1 MKGKLHMV
9 NHLFASFAL
18 LLFISGMIAIPA
30 YAAEHTASVSVNR
43 ASGECTYTVQGL
55 NADETNSITLNVTN
69 TETKAV
75 AFTKEIALTTENCA
89 NGSFTETFSLD
100 SLGGEYGS
108 YSVDI
113 IIGSSTI
120 AAGTCDFTVHTDK
133 LSMMVNGDAGDV
145 TRTATI
151 SSTEAAGEVVIPGT
165 EKQVSILA
173 WKEEAG
179 EASAQTVTAPTTF
192 TEGGMNLSMDLSKTS
207 TSYGTWYSKLVLH
220 NTKTGKTQT
229 LAVGTYTVMP
239 TQTKFEVTKTKALE
253 KKKSFRITLDGLKNV
268 YGIGAVSF
276 AITDSKGKNVLTV
289 NGTKKKTDGSKFIAT
304 ISMKKLN
311 YNLDRYTISAIV
323 KDLQGKTCKL
333 STLAI
338 ADCTAQGG
346 TFTVTK
352 KNNATCVLK
361 LVNAY
366 LPGNIKKANF
376 VLYQKKGKKY
386 KKVNTF
392 EVKKTAGK
400 EKITLKIDNEST
412 GNFKI
417 RVYGYTNWNKKVFLN
432 EETYQLSK
440 KNMGKN
446 GWFYEKYAGKTYKFY
461 YVNNKKVTDLTKI
474 LKIKESNATNINK
487 FYIEINR
494 AASAVTIFM
503 YNKETKKYDIPVKT
517 CSVSVGA
524 DTWTNAGTSGLN
536 PDSSYTPLGTY
547 SICTNGTSV
556 KYSMKPMHEPDG
568 KILYAR
574 WTSHIVGNVYFH
586 SIAVPKDSHYALSPY
601 TYNRLGSPASAGCI
615 RMTVAD
621 AKWIYDY
628 ASTGSIVKVV
638 KGNAKKPG
646 PLGKAPTIKVQ
657 GGINYDPT
665 DPGVPDSRKKKDYKA
680 KRISGY
686 MTKSGKRVGF

>member
-1 MKGKLHMV
+1 MKEKLHIFKY
-9 NHLFASFAL
+9 LFASFV
-18 LLFISGMIAIPA
+18 LLFLFSGIISIPA
-30 YAAEHTASVSVNR
+30 KAAEQTASVSVNR

-55 NADETNSITLNVTN
+55 DTTETSTITLNVSHK
-69 TETKAV
+69 ETKAI
-75 AFTKEIALTTENCA
+75 AFTKDIALDTTNCVDGTFT
-89 NGSFTETFSLD
+89 GSFSLD
-100 SLGGEYGS
+100 SLGGDYDT
-108 YSVDI
+108 YAVDI
-113 IIGSSTI
+113 MVGNSSI
-120 AAGTCDFTVHTDK
+120 SAGTCDFTVHTDK
-133 LSMMVNGDAGDV
+133 LSMIVNGTTGDA

-151 SSTEAAGEVVIPGT
+151 TSTEVAGDVVIPGT
-165 EKQVSILA
+165 NKQVSILA
-173 WKEEAG
+173 WKEG
-179 EASAQTVTAPTTF
+179 SDEASAKTVAAATTF
-192 TEGGMNLSMDLSKTS
+192 TEGGMNLTMNLSEADN
-207 TSYGTWYSKLVLH
+207 SYGNWNAKLVLH

-229 LAVGTYTVMP
+229 LATGTYTVAP
-239 TQTKFEVTKTKALE
+239 THSKFVVTKTKSLE

-268 YGIGAVSF
+268 YGISAVSF
-276 AITDSKGKNVLTV
+276 TITDSKGKSVLTV
-289 NGTKKKTDGSKFIAT
+289 DGTKKNTDGSKFIAT
-304 ISMKKLN
+304 ISMKKLK
-311 YNLDRYTISAIV
+311 YVLDRYTISATV
-323 KDLQGKTCKL
+323 KDLHGKTYKFG
-333 STLAI
+333 TLAI
-338 ADCTAQGG
+338 ADCNAQAG
-346 TFTVTK
+346 TLTVTK
-352 KNNATCVLK
+352 NKNATSIFK

-376 VLYQKKGKKY
+376 ILYKKKGGKY
-386 KKVNTF
+386 KKISSY

-400 EKITLKIDNEST
+400 STITLKADNEST
-412 GNFKI
+412 GNFKV
-417 RVYGYTNWNKKVFLN
+417 RVYGYTTWNKKVFLN

-446 GWFYEKYAGKTYKFY
+446 GWFYEKYAGKKYKFY

-474 LKIKESNATNINK
+474 LNIKESNASNINK

-524 DTWTNAGTSGLN
+524 DTWTNLGTSGLN

-586 SIAVPKDSHYALSPY
+586 SIAVPKDSHYSLSPY

-686 MTKSGKRVGF
+686 ITKKGKRVGF

>member
-1 MKGKLHMV
+1 MKGKLHIIKY
-9 NHLFASFAL
+9 LFASFAL
-18 LLFISGMIAIPA
+18 LILFSGAIAIPA
-30 YAAEHTASVSVNR
+30 QAAEQTASVSVNR

-55 NADETNSITLNVTN
+55 DSNITNTITLNVSHK
-69 TETKAV
+69 ETKAV
-75 AFTKEIALTTENCA
+75 AFTKEITLDTTNCV
-89 NGSFTETFSLD
+89 NGTFTGNFSLEHLN
-100 SLGGEYGS
+100 SEYDT
-108 YSVDI
+108 YTVDI
-113 IIGSSTI
+113 TVGTSTI
-120 AAGTCDFTVHTDK
+120 SAGTCDFTVHTDK
-133 LSMMVNGDAGDV
+133 LSMVVNGNTSDANRTAVISSAEVAGD
-145 TRTATI
+145 
-151 SSTEAAGEVVIPGT
+151 VVIPGNN
-165 EKQVSILA
+165 KQVSILA
-173 WKEEAG
+173 WKEG
-179 EASAQTVTAPTTF
+179 SDEASAKTVTAATAF
-192 TEGGMNLSMDLSKTS
+192 TEGGMSLSMNLAEADN
-207 TSYGTWYSKLVLH
+207 SYGNWNAKLVLH
-220 NTKTGKTQT
+220 NAKSGTFQT
-229 LAVGTYTVMP
+229 LAVGTYTVAP
-239 TQTKFEVTKTKALE
+239 THDKFVVTKTKALE
-253 KKKSFRITLDGLKNV
+253 KKKSFRITLDGMKNV

-276 AITDSKGKNVLTV
+276 TLTDSKGKSVLSID
-289 NGTKKKTDGSKFIAT
+289 GTKKTTDGSKFVAT
-304 ISMKKLN
+304 VSLKQLK
-311 YNLDRYTISAIV
+311 YALDRYTISATIQ
-323 KDLQGKTCKL
+323 DLHGKTYKFG
-333 STLAI
+333 TLAI

-352 KNNATCVLK
+352 KNNATSIFTLK
-361 LVNAY
+361 NAY
-366 LPGNIKKANF
+366 LPGNIQKANF

-386 KKVNTF
+386 KKLNSYT
-392 EVKKTAGK
+392 VKKTAK
-400 EKITLKIDNEST
+400 KTTITLKVENEST
-412 GNFKI
+412 GNYKVC
-417 RVYGYTNWNKKVFLN
+417 VYGYTAWNKKVLLN
-432 EETYQLSK
+432 EETYQLTK

-446 GWFYEKYAGKTYKFY
+446 GWFYEKYAGKKYKFY
-461 YVNNKKVTDLTKI
+461 YINNKKVTDLTQI

-494 AASAVTIFM
+494 AASALTIFM

-524 DTWTNAGTSGLN
+524 DTWTNLGTSGLN

-586 SIAVPKDSHYALSPY
+586 SIAVPSDSHYALNPY

-686 MTKSGKRVGF
+686 MTKKGKRVGF